1 MIFESLNNNGLNNNG
16 ETTTTTSSSKRRR
29 MRSFMKATGK
39 VAVKIVIGTIVKA
52 ALSQ

>member
-16 ETTTTTSSSKRRR
+16 ETTTRSKRRR

>member
-1 MIFESLNNNGLNNNG
+1 
-16 ETTTTTSSSKRRR
+16 

-52 ALSQ
+52 ALSQWLVQSDIFFYLYKLDSTSWY